1 MGVKKIHLFFL
12 IFLLSFKIYPSDC
25 QERVFILFENIIES
39 IGNKSLIEPELIF
52 SNEESNPA
60 YMSGESITIE
70 NKLINLFCQDE
81 NFEDKISF
89 VIAHEL
95 AHYYLQHGWMINT
108 GLSYANTVGKS
119 LKYKSFS
126 AEEIKEVESQ
136 ADIYAGFYGM
146 ISGYKTLDYA
156 KETITKIYDIYN
168 LPKELK
174 KYPTFDERL
183 KIIDDKIDQANNLNT
198 IFNIATVLLKL
209 NKFDVSKEFYDAI
222 LSEKFNSRE
231 IYNNLGLSFLMY
243 GISISSTDI
252 SSLQYPV
259 YIDFESRA
267 KVKKSRSASLR
278 SDDPVRMFKNA
289 KKYFERAIFFDQ
301 KYLPAKQNLFVSEFL
316 LANNSEEREL
326 IVEKVKK
333 SSLDQKVITDFIV
346 IHEILNE
353 TKVKKIEK
361 IAKSGSLISQINLQD
376 DLINES
382 TLSDDE
388 ILEIVGIKQEVKS
401 LEHGFG
407 APRPKQK
414 IKLRNAIVQLYE
426 IDSSFVFKIGKNRY
440 AVKSPKNLIPSE
452 LFNKNKSRFYSDEEY
467 VYYMIGE

>member
-1 MGVKKIHLFFL
+1 MHVNKVYFFSL
-12 IFLLSFKIYPSDC
+12 IFLFSFKIYSSGC
-25 QERVFILFENIIES
+25 EERVIILFENIIES

-95 AHYYLQHGWMINT
+95 AHYYLQHGWMVNT

-156 KETITKIYDIYN
+156 KETITKIYDAYS

-174 KYPTFDERL
+174 KYPTFEERL
-183 KIIDDKIDQANNLNT
+183 KIIEDKIDQANNLNT
-198 IFNIATVLLKL
+198 IFTIATVLLKL
-209 NKFDVSKEFYDAI
+209 NKYDTSKEFFDAI

-243 GISISSTDI
+243 GISISSPEI
-252 SSLQYPV
+252 SNLQFPV
-259 YIDFESRA
+259 FIDFESRA
-267 KVKKSRSASLR
+267 KVKKSRSASL
-278 SDDPVRMFKNA
+278 SDDPIRMFKNA

-316 LANNSEEREL
+316 LANNFEEREL
-326 IVEKVKK
+326 IIEKVKQ
-333 SSLDQKVITDFIV
+333 SSLDQNIITDFIV
-346 IHEILNE
+346 IHEIMNK

-376 DLINES
+376 DIINES

-426 IDSSFVFKIGKNRY
+426 INSSFVFKIGKNRY
-440 AVKSPKNLIPSE
+440 TVKSPKNLIPSE
-452 LFNKNKSRFYSDEEY
+452 LLNKNKSRFYNDKEY
-467 VYYMIGE
+467 VYYVIGE

>member
-1 MGVKKIHLFFL
+1 
-12 IFLLSFKIYPSDC
+12 
-25 QERVFILFENIIES
+25 
-39 IGNKSLIEPELIF
+39 
-52 SNEESNPA
+52 
-60 YMSGESITIE
+60 
-70 NKLINLFCQDE
+70 
-81 NFEDKISF
+81 
-89 VIAHEL
+89 
-95 AHYYLQHGWMINT
+95 
-108 GLSYANTVGKS
+108 
-119 LKYKSFS
+119 
-126 AEEIKEVESQ
+126 
-136 ADIYAGFYGM
+136 
-146 ISGYKTLDYA
+146 
-156 KETITKIYDIYN
+156 
-168 LPKELK
+168 
-174 KYPTFDERL
+174 
-183 KIIDDKIDQANNLNT
+183 
-198 IFNIATVLLKL
+198 
-209 NKFDVSKEFYDAI
+209 
-222 LSEKFNSRE
+222 
-231 IYNNLGLSFLMY
+231 
-243 GISISSTDI
+243 
-252 SSLQYPV
+252 
-259 YIDFESRA
+259 
-267 KVKKSRSASLR
+267 
-278 SDDPVRMFKNA
+278 MFKNA

-333 SSLDQKVITDFIV
+333 SSLNQKIVTDFIV

-361 IAKSGSLISQINLQD
+361 IAKSGSLISQNNLQD

-440 AVKSPKNLIPSE
+440 TVKSPKNLIPSE
-452 LFNKNKSRFYSDEEY
+452 LLNENKSRFYNDEEY